1 MLASYDLAQSYEA
14 FLYVPFG
21 GVMKAVCSVVI
32 FLSRVALVA
41 ISVMALF
48 AGALSKS
55 EFVLA
60 LGFSGAAVGGTFS
73 AVMALFKE

>member
-1 MLASYDLAQSYEA
+1 
-14 FLYVPFG
+14 
-21 GVMKAVCSVVI
+21 MKAVCSVVI
-32 FLSRVALVA
+32 FTAGVALLA

-73 AVMALFKE
+73 AVMALLKE

>member
-1 MLASYDLAQSYEA
+1 MLASYDLAQSCEA

-32 FLSRVALVA
+32 FLSGVALVA

>member
-1 MLASYDLAQSYEA
+1 
-14 FLYVPFG
+14 
-21 GVMKAVCSVVI
+21 
-32 FLSRVALVA
+32 
-41 ISVMALF
+41 MALF